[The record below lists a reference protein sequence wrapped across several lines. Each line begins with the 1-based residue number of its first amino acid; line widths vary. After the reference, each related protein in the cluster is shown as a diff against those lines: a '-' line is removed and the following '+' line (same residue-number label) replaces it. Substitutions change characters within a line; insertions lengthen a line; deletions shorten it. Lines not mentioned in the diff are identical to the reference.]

1 MAKAPVKKRTP
12 IIPKEIGAK
21 VAESSIYDYSY
32 TLFDEEDDLKFPYSV
47 QTYRKMSRDTT
58 LAAALTAVQTI
69 AVRVPRFIEPYNET
83 PTHKKRAEFVE
94 QCLGITTDS
103 NDMTQSFDEFLRE
116 ALTMNTYGFSVHE
129 KVFYIRRNKNGSKYD
144 DGKVGIKRLPI
155 RPQNSLERFEY
166 DKDAI
171 PVDEMLYT
179 WITNT
184 ENPLIGDSPLKPLHL
199 PISNIREAY
208 NTRNVIMVKR
218 GALGIL
224 SSNSGDSVG
233 SRGVNSKD
241 RERIEK
247 EYQNSYGMG
256 DNQSNV
262 IITDSSVSWQPMS
275 FPTRDLMLFEEV
287 SADFMKVIDNFGLNI
302 NLFSREKGSTY
313 ENLSQG
319 LKQAY
324 QTTIIPLGEE
334 IAMKYSKLF
343 NLKNGEYLELDYS
356 HIPVLQENE
365 KEKSEVLN
373 NKANATQTLV
383 NAGYTLDEVKN
394 VIPL

>member
-69 AVRVPRFIEPYNET
+69 AVRVPRYIEPYNES

-166 DKDAI
+166 DKD
-171 PVDEMLYT
+171 V
-179 WITNT
+179 
-184 ENPLIGDSPLKPLHL
+184 
-199 PISNIREAY
+199 
-208 NTRNVIMVKR
+208 VK
-218 GALGIL
+218 
-224 SSNSGDSVG
+224 
-233 SRGVNSKD
+233 
-241 RERIEK
+241 
-247 EYQNSYGMG
+247 
-256 DNQSNV
+256 
-262 IITDSSVSWQPMS
+262 
-275 FPTRDLMLFEEV
+275 
-287 SADFMKVIDNFGLNI
+287 
-302 NLFSREKGSTY
+302 
-313 ENLSQG
+313 
-319 LKQAY
+319 
-324 QTTIIPLGEE
+324 
-334 IAMKYSKLF
+334 
-343 NLKNGEYLELDYS
+343 
-356 HIPVLQENE
+356 
-365 KEKSEVLN
+365 
-373 NKANATQTLV
+373 
-383 NAGYTLDEVKN
+383 
-394 VIPL
+394 